1 MLLVIP
7 TLNEERGILYV
18 LEKAKKRDI
27 KTIVIDGGS
36 EDNTVRLVKGAGIKL
51 INVPAGKGR
60 AFRYLV
66 NDLKDIIKNEDYLLM
81 MDGDGTYDLNEFH
94 KLAEFK
100 NYDMVI
106 GRRIPSGGSLSFF
119 RLFGNKLL
127 NLAFSMLYLRK
138 IPDLLSGYRLIN
150 IDKLN
155 TIELEYNDFELE
167 TELTARFL
175 KKGYSIKW
183 VPVSYERRMGNSKL
197 KAITDGFKIL
207 RCMFRT
213 RFK

>member
-18 LEKAKKRDI
+18 LEKAKKPDI